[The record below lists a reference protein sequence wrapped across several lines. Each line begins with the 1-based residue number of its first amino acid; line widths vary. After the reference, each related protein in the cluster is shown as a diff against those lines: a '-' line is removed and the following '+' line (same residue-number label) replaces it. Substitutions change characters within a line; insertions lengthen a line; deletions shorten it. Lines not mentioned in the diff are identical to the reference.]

1 MKELRSALSKK
12 EVSSHLG
19 ISLDLGI
26 VKEDLEISQA
36 NGKVTIEKTSVRLQ
50 ATGRIDYS
58 TIDEA
63 VPDTG
68 SEASAHAEARKL
80 LEVSAS
86 DKGGVSEKVVPTEP
100 VPGEDLTIR
109 NFFLTKNGRIL
120 RFSRFFAAH
129 PAHTEGKYR
138 ARRLRLRQKRALT
151 RPIVFLDDQ
160 AESFRKP
167 HTTLS
172 STALPMVSKPPSIYH
187 QIIAASGNDL
197 NERLSGGGG
206 RQRHLQ
212 EVFNRRASRLEYDQP
227 KERTPSGAPRLLH
240 DRKFRPVELLD
251 WEDSIVWDVVKA
263 TPSTIKQLYAG
274 VPPAGLSSGPGSRTG
289 STSGPSS
296 RPNTPMPSHAGSVG
310 GGLYALSNYRHHITS
325 PTIPSGNLPGLLRSQ
340 SSSAGASGLLL
351 SPSSIGSSRTATP
364 SIHQI
369 APRSLA
375 GRIINV
381 DFASGLWTEQ
391 IMWDDECVPNSWPPV
406 NLQLPMSDPNLIF
419 ETVDINSFTDKVIKT
434 ERLIQKRLKK
444 LRYGIGSDGKALV
457 ITKYDKP
464 LNDRFNL
471 SNDKHYETS
480 SRESSTLGAPG
491 TRGRGATSRAIM
503 SSSRLSVQHSVPALK
518 LSLPFYKSFWTKAEL
533 RSWHRPK
540 LDTSILLKQAIR
552 FEKLIKTKDSAGPS
566 RRSPTGLL
574 SNAKQLSLRD
584 RSPDYV
590 LLEYSEEHPLL
601 MMNSGMATLLFHY
614 YRKQHAKDI
623 PTLPEP
629 PYGTIK
635 VLEPNEASPFW
646 FFGDVRPGQTLAAI
660 HNNLFRAPV
669 FDHEIPQTDFLACKF
684 NLKGKCASKW
694 FIKELPNY
702 ISLVGQVFPTAEVYG
717 PHSRRH
723 NLFCRAR
730 IQAFAYRLFRK
741 DTKGAA
747 LMRGQAGATL
757 NEENL
762 PRLKISRIMTAF
774 PQFSEGSLRKWL
786 KEYADSVRTGHDS
799 GTWRMRKDAP
809 ILTEE
814 DIRALI
820 TPEMI
825 CQYESMLNGQQ
836 RLNDAG
842 LMEAPEIETGLE
854 DESSSLEVNESAEV
868 RLAPWNLSANFMNAT
883 MSRCTLQLHG
893 IGDPSGRGE
902 AFSFVKVPL
911 KMSVGAKLASI
922 PEASEAATSGSKT
935 MVSSGKTAP
944 SKMSNE
950 QVTYRQEIVKIW
962 DAQLQA
968 LGNPVSPEDEEELQ
982 TATAMADV
990 EEAEVALGG
999 ASGDF
1004 SMFEENPIDDETGS
1018 TVSRSSAGRTGG
1030 RRLVI
1035 RRVFRDLVSGEER
1048 EEVEEIF
1055 DARLIS
1061 AYLNQR
1067 RAWERKRRR
1076 REIAAAASAA
1086 RAKKARPE
1094 GATPRK
1100 SKPRPPSASRPKKE
1114 VNVRCG
1120 TCGQVGHMRTNRIC
1134 PRYSEYEAQAALET
1148 LPPGDSSHGSALAGD
1163 EGGTELKISISKL
1176 LLSQVQQPS
1185 PPNELLESTSSLS
1198 FATMQPS
1205 GLKPRKRRGFDIDIL
1220 EPQRRQAYTRLADY
1234 YMTLMSQLSAA
1245 EGSWPFHKPVSKTDY
1260 PHYYRIIAKP
1270 LDFTTIRS
1278 RVKRNYYDHPSSL
1291 LEDLRLVRDNCIQF
1305 NLMDHPFTTTIRGLY
1320 DMAVAEL
1327 GKPEV
1332 KELEMAAFGN
1342 IRVSTKAEGDEVGGP
1357 SDQLTDDDTVNVD
1370 L

>member
-1 MKELRSALSKK
+1 MQELRSALSKK
-12 EVSSHLG
+12 EVNSHLG
-19 ISLDLGI
+19 INLDLGI
-26 VKEDLEISQA
+26 VKEDLELSQA
-36 NGKVTIEKTSVRLQ
+36 SGKVSIERASVQLQVTS
-50 ATGRIDYS
+50 RIDYS
-58 TIDEA
+58 NIDEA

-68 SEASAHAEARKL
+68 SEAPVHGRARKL
-80 LEVSAS
+80 LETSAG
-86 DKGGVSEKVVPTEP
+86 DEGEVSENAVPTESTSGNN
-100 VPGEDLTIR
+100 VTIR

-120 RFSRFFAAH
+120 RFSKFFATH

-138 ARRLRLRQKRALT
+138 ARRLRLRRKRALT
-151 RPIVFLDDQ
+151 RPIVFLEDQ

-167 HTTLS
+167 PPTLT
-172 STALPMVSKPPSIYH
+172 STVPSMSLKPPSIYH
-187 QIIAASGNDL
+187 QIMAALGNDL
-197 NERLSGGGG
+197 SERRSGGSG

-212 EVFNRRASRLEYDQP
+212 EAFDKRASKLEPDLS
-227 KERTPSGAPRLLH
+227 KEANPPGNSHLP
-240 DRKFRPVELLD
+240 DERKFRPIELLD
-251 WEDSIVWDVVKA
+251 WEENIVWDVVKT
-263 TPSTIKQLYAG
+263 TPSSVKQLYAG
-274 VPPAGLSSGPGSRTG
+274 VPPAGPSSGPGSRAG
-289 STSGPSS
+289 SASGPNS
-296 RPNTPMPSHAGSVG
+296 RPNTPMPSHASSVSNS
-310 GGLYALSNYRHHITS
+310 LYALSTYRHQATS
-325 PTIPSGNLPGLLRSQ
+325 PTMPSVNLPGLLRSQ

-351 SPSSIGSSRTATP
+351 SPTSVGSSRAATP
-364 SIHQI
+364 SMHQI

-381 DFASGLWTEQ
+381 EFASGSWTDQ
-391 IMWDDECVPNSWPPV
+391 IMWDDDRVPDLWPPV

-419 ETVDINSFTDKVIKT
+419 ETVDISSFTEKVLKT
-434 ERLIQKRLKK
+434 EKLIQKRLKK
-444 LRYGIGSDGKALV
+444 LRYGVGSDGKALV

-471 SNDKHYETS
+471 SNDKHYEAA
-480 SRESSTLGAPG
+480 SRESPASGAPG
-491 TRGRGATSRAIM
+491 ARGRGATSRAIM

-540 LDTSILLKQAIR
+540 LDTTSLLKQTIR
-552 FEKLIKTKDSAGPS
+552 FEKLIRAKDSAGPS
-566 RRSPTGLL
+566 RRSSTGLL

-590 LLEYSEEHPLL
+590 LLEYSEEYPLL
-601 MMNSGMATLLFHY
+601 MMNGGMATLLFHY

-660 HNNLFRAPV
+660 HNNLFRAPLL
-669 FDHEIPQTDFLACKF
+669 DHETPQTDFLACKF
-684 NLKGKCASKW
+684 NLKGKSASKW
-694 FIKELPNY
+694 FIKELPSC
-702 ISLVGQVFPTAEVYG
+702 ISVVGQVFPTAEVYG

-741 DTKGAA
+741 DAKGAA

-757 NEENL
+757 SEESL
-762 PRLKISRIMTAF
+762 PRLKISRIMAAF

-825 CQYESMLNGQQ
+825 CQYESMLTGQQ

-854 DESSSLEVNESAEV
+854 DENSSMEVNESAEV
-868 RLAPWNLSANFMNAT
+868 RLAPWNLSANFINAT

-911 KMSVGAKLASI
+911 KMSVGAKLAPI
-922 PEASEAATSGSKT
+922 PEAPETTSGAKAIAST
-935 MVSSGKTAP
+935 GKAAP
-944 SKMSNE
+944 SKMSSE

-968 LGNPVSPEDEEELQ
+968 LGTSIPPEDEEEPQ
-982 TATAMADV
+982 AAAAAADM
-990 EEAEVALGG
+990 EEAEAALEG

-1004 SMFEENPIDDETGS
+1004 SMFEERPIDDETGS
-1018 TVSRSSAGRTGG
+1018 MVSRSSASRTGG

-1035 RRVFRDLVSGEER
+1035 RRIFRDTVSGGER
-1048 EEVEEIF
+1048 EEMEEIL

-1067 RAWERKRRR
+1067 RVWERKRRR

-1094 GATPRK
+1094 GAAPRK

-1134 PRYSEYEAQAALET
+1134 PRYSEYEAQAAMET
-1148 LPPGDSSHGSALAGD
+1148 LPPGNDNHRSTLAGG

-1185 PPNELLESTSSLS
+1185 PQHESFQTVSPLP
-1198 FATMQPS
+1198 FAAVQPS
-1205 GLKPRKRRGFDIDIL
+1205 GLKSRRRRGFDIDSL
-1220 EPQRRQAYTRLADY
+1220 GPQQRQAYTRLTEY
-1234 YMTLMSQLSAA
+1234 YMTLMGQLFAA

-1278 RVKRNYYDHPSSL
+1278 RIKRNFYDHPSSL
-1291 LEDLRLVRDNCIQF
+1291 LEDLRRVRDNCIQF

-1332 KELEMAAFGN
+1332 TELEMTTFGS
-1342 IRVSTKAEGDEVGGP
+1342 IRAPDQVGGDDLGP
-1357 SDQLTDDDTVNVD
+1357 SDQPTDDDNVNVD